1 MRLMLDNARKT
12 KPPGPDYFHQTGNG
26 TQNRGMTMPQVIN
39 TNIASLNAQRNL
51 ERSQSEANTALERLS
66 SGLRINSAKDDAAG
80 LAISTRFESQI
91 QGLNVAT
98 RNANDGIS
106 LAQTTEGALAEVI
119 SNLQRIRELSIQS
132 ANATNSASD
141 RIALDQEVQQRIE
154 EIDRIAK
161 QTTFNGLKVLDGSF
175 GVQSFQVGANA
186 GDTIDVDLSN
196 GSTAEDIGKI
206 AIASGLTVPATGG
219 GTFSIEVGTNDPITV
234 ETASGAS
241 ATEVASA
248 INDANI
254 QGVEL
259 ATATNVQ
266 ELTFNNVPDSTATGG
281 GQYTVTVQVGDQ
293 DPVTIPIDVASG
305 GTITKGNVASAF
317 EDANIQDLEVTETS
331 SGLKFTVRDGEDLV
345 ITEGG
350 TGVSGVAT
358 SGVGFSE
365 AEIGASGSTLK
376 GDVKIQALE
385 AFTLN
390 DPGGLFGA
398 SGSTDYLTTGSL
410 EEVNIK
416 TVEGANDAI
425 IRVDS
430 ALTFINSL
438 RSELGAVQNRFEST
452 IANLATTSENLS
464 AANSRIKDAD
474 FAKETAELAR
484 TQVLQQ
490 AGLSVLSQANARPQ
504 QVLQLLQG

>member
-1 MRLMLDNARKT
+1 
-12 KPPGPDYFHQTGNG
+12 
-26 TQNRGMTMPQVIN
+26 MPQVIN

-51 ERSQSEANTALERLS
+51 ERSQSESNVALERLS

-141 RIALDQEVQQRIE
+141 RIALDQEVQQRIS

-175 GVQSFQVGANA
+175 GIQSFQVGANA
-186 GDTIDVDLSN
+186 GDTIDVNLSN

-206 AIASGLTVPATGG
+206 AIASGLAVPATGG
-219 GTFSIEVGTNDPITV
+219 GTFSIEVGSNEPVTV
-234 ETASGAS
+234 EAASGAS
-241 ATEVASA
+241 AADIATAV
-248 INDANI
+248 NDANI
-254 QGVEL
+254 QGVAL
-259 ATATNVQ
+259 ATASNEQTLQFSDVQ
-266 ELTFNNVPDSTATGG
+266 DASGTSGG
-281 GQYTVTVQVGDQ
+281 GQYTVTISVGDE
-293 DPVTIPIDVASG
+293 DPVTVAVPVGSG
-305 GTITKGNVASAF
+305 GTITKGNVAAAL
-317 EDANIQDLEVTETS
+317 EEANIQNLQVSETTG
-331 SGLKFTVRDGEDLV
+331 GLKFTVRGGEDLV

-365 AEIGASGSTLK
+365 AEIGASGTPLK
-376 GDVKIQALE
+376 GEIKIQALE
-385 AFTLN
+385 AFALN
-390 DPGGLFGA
+390 DPAGLLGA
-398 SGSTDYLTTGSL
+398 SGSTDYLTTGNL
-410 EEVNIK
+410 EGVSIK

-430 ALTFINSL
+430 ALTFINAL

-452 IANLATTSENLS
+452 IANLSTTSENLS

>member
-1 MRLMLDNARKT
+1 
-12 KPPGPDYFHQTGNG
+12 
-26 TQNRGMTMPQVIN
+26 MPQVIN

-51 ERSQSEANTALERLS
+51 ERSQSEANVALERLS

-98 RNANDGIS
+98 RNSNDGIS

-132 ANATNSASD
+132 ANATNSSSD
-141 RIALDQEVQQRIE
+141 RIALDQEVQQRVA

-175 GVQSFQVGANA
+175 GIQSFQVGANA
-186 GDTIDVDLSN
+186 GDTIDVNLSN

-219 GTFSIEVGTNDPITV
+219 GTFSVEVGSNDPVTV
-234 ETASGAS
+234 EIASGAS
-241 ATEVASA
+241 AAGVATA
-248 INDANI
+248 VNDANI
-254 QGVEL
+254 QGVAL
-259 ATATNVQ
+259 ATASNEQT
-266 ELTFNNVPDSTATGG
+266 LAFNDVPDSAATGG
-281 GQYTVTVQVGDQ
+281 GQYTVTIKIGDE
-293 DPVTIPIDVASG
+293 DPVTVAVPVSSG
-305 GTITKGNVASAF
+305 GAVTKGNVAAAL
-317 EDANIQDLEVTETS
+317 EDANIQNLEVSETTG
-331 SGLKFTVRDGEDLV
+331 GLKFTVRGGEDLV

-350 TGVSGVAT
+350 TGVSGVAG

-365 AEIGASGSTLK
+365 AVIGTSGTPLK
-376 GDVKIQALE
+376 GDIKIQALE
-385 AFTLN
+385 AFTIN
-390 DPGGLFGA
+390 DTNGLLGA
-398 SGSTDYLTTGSL
+398 SGSTDYLTTGNL
-410 EEVNIK
+410 EGVSIK

-430 ALTFINSL
+430 SLTFINAL

-452 IANLATTSENLS
+452 IANLSTTSENLS

-490 AGLSVLSQANARPQ
+490 AGLSVLAQANARPQ